1 MATLTSTLRLFDAM
15 SSPLTQVVRT
25 MNALVESAERLN
37 RVMVSAPNASLIPA
51 NTISDQNKMVAANQ
65 QIIHTT
71 QIINNNYQQ
80 INQTLNQQY
89 NILQQAN
96 NAIVQAAQQ
105 QENFNNAL
113 RQGERTADSLWSKI
127 KGIAAAYLSFK
138 GIQSGLQAA
147 DSFVTTR
154 ARLGLIVDE
163 GQTAADLQNAI
174 FAAAQR
180 SVADL
185 NVMTDSVAR
194 LGLLAKDAFG
204 SSSEIVA
211 FAETIQK
218 AFTVSG
224 ASMAEQQAAMY
235 QLSQAM
241 AAGKLQGDEFRS
253 IMENAPMV
261 ADAIARYMGVS
272 KGELRDLSSEGKITA
287 DIIKNA
293 IFQAAE
299 DINKMFAEMPLTFGA
314 AFQQLKNHAFMAF
327 ESVFRRLN
335 EWLNSAQGAAMLQT
349 LTNAINVAAVAVD
362 WFVQGLQF
370 AFSAA
375 QQGFAIITQTAYNL
389 GIVLSGLS
397 PLILGAA
404 GAWLT
409 YLAVTKSVTLWTNIQ
424 TAATNALKAAQKAL
438 NFVLSMNPILR
449 IITLIAGVVAA
460 TLTWIEVSQGLKKA
474 FSDAFGFVV
483 DAAEKAVNAIIG
495 FINGAI
501 RAINRVSGFFANLLG
516 VEAKQIQE
524 IQFRADFQGI
534 KSVGQDLIENFSMD
548 KLKKA
553 FKLDQFEAL
562 NQVTLGNAIT
572 KSLKNFGTDKF
583 NIGKIGKVD
592 EVGKIRDTV
601 DISSED
607 LKLMR
612 ELAEMKSIQ
621 NFVTLQPSVRVQTGP
636 ISKDVD
642 IDTVIARIEEVLTE
656 QIAST
661 AKGVYGLA

>member
-96 NAIVQAAQQ
+96 NAITQAAQQ

-113 RQGERTADSLWSKI
+113 RQGERTADSLWGKI
-127 KGIAAAYLSFK
+127 KGFAAAYLSFK

-147 DSFVTTR
+147 DSFVTTQ

-180 SVADL
+180 SAADL
-185 NVMTDSVAR
+185 NAMTDSVAR
-194 LGLLAKDAFG
+194 LGLLAKDVFG

-218 AFTVSG
+218 AFAVSG

-272 KGELRDLSSEGKITA
+272 KGELRELSSEGKITA

-335 EWLNSAQGAAMLQT
+335 EWLNSAQGTAMLQT

-375 QQGFAIITQTAYNL
+375 QQGFTILIQTAQNL
-389 GIVLSGLS
+389 GIILAGLS

-409 YLAVTKSVTLWTNIQ
+409 YLAITKAVVMWLRIKEL
-424 TAATNALKAAQKAL
+424 AIKAVELAQKAL

-516 VEAKQIQE
+516 VEAKQIKE
-524 IQFRADFQGI
+524 IEFRADFQGI

-621 NFVTLQPSVRVQTGP
+621 NFVTLTPQITFGDTHIRQDGRS
-636 ISKDVD
+636 IDEIIAD
-642 IDTVIARIEEVLTE
+642 ITERLQEEIA
-656 QIAST
+656 AS
-661 AKGVYGLA
+661 AKGLFA